1 MQEKKVE
8 NQHSQKSPYETVFVA
23 RQPIF
28 DKKLGCWGYKVLYR
42 DNMAA
47 EVARFSDQ
55 GEATLRTMSNLI
67 VCPDASAQG
76 QRMCITFPA
85 ESIQGGAPHVL
96 PAANTVVELQESA
109 ECSPELLECLRGLK
123 KDGFHLAVEDYQG
136 RPGKEEICK
145 LADCIVI
152 DAWGKEREQLT
163 AIVDKARAYG
173 ATLMAKRIEDDVSF
187 DLAKELGFS
196 LFLGFFFKKPTTLSA
211 RKLSSSDAAR
221 LRLFKIIKEEAP
233 DFSALAKAIEADV
246 SISYRLLMFL
256 NSPFFGFN
264 QKVTSVKKALM
275 LAGWNQMKNWLRL
288 VILTDMPSPSKARE
302 LCRLAAQ
309 RAKFLELA
317 GLDCGR
323 QDMAENLF
331 LLGLFSLLDAM
342 LDTPMSELVAHLPIH
357 EGVTD
362 ALCKEPSEYADW
374 LDLLESIESFDWRRL
389 TQLSE
394 TLNLSMESLEKD
406 YQDSIAWANA
416 FFNNLR

>member
-1 MQEKKVE
+1 VQNESV
-8 NQHSQKSPYETVFVA
+8 QKNPYETVFVA

-42 DNMAA
+42 DNQAA
-47 EVARFSDQ
+47 EVARFNDQ
-55 GEATLRTMSNLI
+55 GEATLRAMSNLI
-67 VCPDASAQG
+67 VCPEAAAQS
-76 QRMCITFPA
+76 QKMCIPFPV
-85 ESIQGGAPHVL
+85 ESLRGGAPHVL
-96 PAANTVVELQESA
+96 PAANTVVEIQESVEA
-109 ECSPELLECLRGLK
+109 SDELLDCLRGLK
-123 KDGFHLAVEDYQG
+123 RDGFHVAVDDYQG
-136 RPGKEEICK
+136 RPGKEGICK
-145 LADCIVI
+145 LADCIII
-152 DAWGKEREQLT
+152 DAWGKERAELS

-173 ATLMAKRIEDDVSF
+173 VSLMAKRIEDDVSF
-187 DLAKELGFS
+187 DLTKELGFS

-288 VILTDMPSPSKARE
+288 VILTDLPAPTKARE

-317 GLDCGR
+317 GQDSGR
-323 QDMAENLF
+323 HDLAENLF

-342 LDTPMSELVAHLPIH
+342 LDTPMSELVAHLPID
-357 EGVTD
+357 EGVTT
-362 ALCKEPSEYADW
+362 ALCKEQSEYSDW
-374 LDLLESIESFDWRRL
+374 LQLLDSIESFDWRRL

-394 TLNLSMESLEKD
+394 ILGLSMESLEKD
-406 YQDSIAWANA
+406 YQDSIAWANG
-416 FFNNLR
+416 FFNSLR